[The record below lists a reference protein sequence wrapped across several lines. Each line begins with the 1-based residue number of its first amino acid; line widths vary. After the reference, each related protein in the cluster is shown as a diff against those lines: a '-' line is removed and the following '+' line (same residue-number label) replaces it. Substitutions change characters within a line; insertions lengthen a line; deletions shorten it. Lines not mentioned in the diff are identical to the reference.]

1 MNERS
6 EGLFSH
12 DVVEI
17 ISGDFSSVS
26 GGSLQHLL

>member
-6 EGLFSH
+6 EGLFGH

-17 ISGDFSSVS
+17 FSGDLSSVC